1 MIDSRVN
8 DAFKQ
13 QAQKIDWLLTE
24 AAVGDDKVGLLLP
37 EDMAPEIPAQDTASV
52 PQTGDHTRRFS
63 TPQGGEK
70 CCSGRCSHFT
80 LRSGKD

>member
-1 MIDSRVN
+1 MIDSKVN

-13 QAQKIDWLLTE
+13 QEQKIDWLLTE

-52 PQTGDHTRRFS
+52 PQTGDHTRTS
-63 TPQGGEK
+63 TPQGDEK

-80 LRSGKD
+80 FRSGKV